1 MARGS
6 TLVLPLSER
15 YAQNRSA
22 LRTTRQK
29 LKAPACAARAASS
42 RSRQDDGLRPKT
54 RGVVTC
60 GVRRK
65 HEAIN
70 TAQKRDRAGSSARV
84 CARVWMFRMQ
94 HVMYGWCTHVRTG
107 GRMLARP
114 KQKAHLYVSRL
125 RSIS

>member
-15 YAQNRSA
+15 YAQNRSS
-22 LRTTRQK
+22 LRTTRKK

-70 TAQKRDRAGSSARV
+70 RAQKRDRAGSSARV
-84 CARVWMFRMQ
+84 CARVQR
-94 HVMYGWCTHVRTG
+94 G
-107 GRMLARP
+107 GESTVYKVDCNQLR
-114 KQKAHLYVSRL
+114 RL
-125 RSIS
+125 

>member
-60 GVRRK
+60 EVRRK
-65 HEAIN
+65 QGGIN
-70 TAQKRDRAGSSARV
+70 RAQKR
-84 CARVWMFRMQ
+84 
-94 HVMYGWCTHVRTG
+94 YRTG
-107 GRMLARP
+107 GSVCVCGRVWVCGVRHVM
-114 KQKAHLYVSRL
+114 
-125 RSIS
+125 